1 MNQAAEECDVIP
13 PSSASLLGHRLSLS
27 DLFCTEPFSLSKSP
41 INSSNNLIN
50 YPSDAI
56 IPSQPQFYNRQQLH
70 HFALTTAVAQQ
81 QQQLD
86 LSGGYQVTPRGHFIS
101 PTNPF
106 FADLFSEDSHHQ
118 LSQPY
123 LHDQFQWKHSLQ
135 PKYRVL
141 DYLAFST
148 TVGVSQ
154 MALFYYYHFFLYFNL
169 IFIRSLR
176 VWDRSLLF
184 GWAKSI
190 SNLDTTLK
198 RFYWPST
205 LWIVFWPPL
214 CCYPSIIFN
223 SSVLLPFS
231 LQPKRF
237 FSLSL
242 LFLLLFL

>member
-41 INSSNNLIN
+41 INSSSNKLIN

-56 IPSQPQFYNRQQLH
+56 IPSQPQFYYRQQLH
-70 HFALTTAVAQQ
+70 HFALTTVAAQ

-86 LSGGYQVTPRGHFIS
+86 LSGGYQVTPRGRFIS
-101 PTNPF
+101 LTNPF

-148 TVGVSQ
+148 TVGVS
-154 MALFYYYHFFLYFNL
+154 
-169 IFIRSLR
+169 
-176 VWDRSLLF
+176 
-184 GWAKSI
+184 
-190 SNLDTTLK
+190 
-198 RFYWPST
+198 
-205 LWIVFWPPL
+205 
-214 CCYPSIIFN
+214 
-223 SSVLLPFS
+223 
-231 LQPKRF
+231 
-237 FSLSL
+237 
-242 LFLLLFL
+242 